1 MNRPLSPSMPD
12 DAALRQLHAQALDTL
27 SPTTLARLRSAR
39 HVASPAKRHA
49 PSWWMAT
56 ACSAVVGLALGYSF
70 LLGESNA
77 PPAPVT
83 ASATDDGSDVLDEN
97 PDLYLWLGGTDLAM
111 E

>member
-1 MNRPLSPSMPD
+1 VNRPLPPSMQD

-39 HVASPAKRHA
+39 HAGPSAKRHT

-56 ACSAVVGLALGYSF
+56 ACSAVVALALGYSF
-70 LLGESNA
+70 LLGDTTA
-77 PPAPVT
+77 PPAPVV
-83 ASATDDGSDVLDEN
+83 ASAADDGSDVLDEN
-97 PDLYLWLGGTDLAM
+97 PDLYVWLGSTDLAM

>member
-1 MNRPLSPSMPD
+1 VNRSLSPSMPD

-39 HVASPAKRHA
+39 HAASQAKRHA